1 MSKSES
7 FWPLAIFWAVALGYI
22 MYMFKPFDSG
32 WNEDYNILFCIF
44 SSCVL
49 LLIALLFV
57 TISNVTQ
64 SALRIKFPAQQPLE
78 EE

>member
-7 FWPLAIFWAVALGYI
+7 FWPLAIFWAVALAYI
-22 MYMFKPFDSG
+22 IYTFKPFDAD
-32 WNEDYNILFCIF
+32 WNEDYNILFCLFAGCFLLII
-44 SSCVL
+44 VL
-49 LLIALLFV
+49 LFG

-64 SALRIKFPAQQPLE
+64 SALRIKFPAEQPLE

>member
-7 FWPLAIFWAVALGYI
+7 FWPLAIFWAVALAYI
-22 MYMFKPFDSG
+22 IYMFKPFDAD
-32 WNEDYNILFCIF
+32 WNEDYNILFCLFAGCFLLII
-44 SSCVL
+44 VL
-49 LLIALLFV
+49 LFG

-64 SALRIKFPAQQPLE
+64 SALRVKFPAKQSLE